1 MFLHPSTEAEIR
13 IGFPSALRRFGIT
26 HRWVCVEA
34 PANEG
39 KSSILKHLPA
49 ALVQHLVRSCP
60 ALDECSASEVIESS
74 VRKIRQPGAV
84 VGGMSLRSAAADE
97 QIPEAA
103 RFALFMADRIIQ
115 SKKAVDLLESH
126 SFVIQERGAF
136 STYAYQC
143 VEGGVP
149 FSAFETLA
157 KMLVPARPDLMV
169 LLSGEGDGSR
179 AASAY
184 SSPPTHVLKL
194 CAKNVAL
201 VSTEGRTPEQLAH
214 CIVDAIC
221 GRSITIPLA

>member
-1 MFLHPSTEAEIR
+1 MFLHPSEEAEKH
-13 IGFPSALRRFGIT
+13 IGFPSALHRFGIS

-39 KSSILKHLPA
+39 KSEILKHLPE
-49 ALVQHLVRSCP
+49 ALVHHLIRSCP
-60 ALDECSASEVIESS
+60 ALDMCSASEVIESS
-74 VRKIRQPGAV
+74 VRQIRQPGAV
-84 VGGMSLRSAAADE
+84 VGGFPLRDAATSAE
-97 QIPEAA
+97 IPEAA

-115 SKKAVDLLESH
+115 NKKSVDLLESH

-149 FSAFETLA
+149 FSAFETLV
-157 KMLVPARPDLMV
+157 KMLVPDRPDLMI
-169 LLSGEGDGSR
+169 LLSGECDGSR
-179 AASAY
+179 ASQAY
-184 SSPPTHVLKL
+184 SKPPTHVLKL